1 MEDGGEKLRAL
12 VLRLDYTG
20 TYANANAALKETATL
35 KRLSLV
41 CLAIL
46 HFVSLNDIRSLKNH
60 FLQAPNSCVEHAGAA
75 GISRAVT
82 TTRQQLAT
90 VQERCDHDL

>member
-20 TYANANAALKETATL
+20 TYANANTALKETATL

-41 CLAIL
+41 CLLLLYRTPLLSASIC
-46 HFVSLNDIRSLKNH
+46 S
-60 FLQAPNSCVEHAGAA
+60 
-75 GISRAVT
+75 
-82 TTRQQLAT
+82 
-90 VQERCDHDL
+90 